1 MLTYNGKPLKFT
13 SYSKIEDKNPKW
25 VAQSAMDDFQH
36 SLQIWEVE
44 GEYFVTIG

>member
-1 MLTYNGKPLKFT
+1 MLTYNGKQLKFT

-25 VAQSAMDDFQH
+25 VAQSCMDEFGR